1 MKYELIIF
9 DLDGT
14 ILDTLED
21 LTNSVNYSLN
31 KFGYPV
37 RTITEIRSFVG
48 NGIKKLLE
56 RSAPKEIT
64 PDELDNIHKIFTEHY
79 AIHCKDNT
87 KPYDGIIDVI
97 KELRKAGLKT
107 AVVSNKADYAVQLL
121 CEQYFDGLFDMTVG
135 AKDNV
140 NKKPAPDSVNAV
152 LDKLSI
158 SRTNAVYIGD
168 SDVDIATAKNA
179 QMDCICVDWGFRDVA
194 LLKENGATVIVSS
207 PKELLRKLRFVGG
220 LRSQPLM
227 LDS

>member
-21 LTNSVNYSLN
+21 LANSVNYALN
-31 KFGYPV
+31 KFGYPT
-37 RTITEIRSFVG
+37 RTIAEIRSFVG

-56 RSAPKEIT
+56 RSAPKEISL
-64 PDELDNIHKIFTEHY
+64 DELDNIHKIFTEHY
-79 AIHCKDNT
+79 TIHCKDNT

-97 KELRKAGLKT
+97 KALRQAGVKT

-121 CEQYFDGLFDMTVG
+121 CKQYFDGLFDMKVG

-140 NKKPAPDSVNAV
+140 NKKPAPDSVNTV
-152 LDKLSI
+152 LDKLGI
-158 SRTNAVYIGD
+158 DRTKSVYIGD

-179 QMDCICVDWGFRDVA
+179 DMDCICVDWGFRDA
-194 LLKENGATVIVSS
+194 ELLKENGATVIVSS
-207 PKELLRKLRFVGG
+207 PVELLRKL
-220 LRSQPLM
+220 
-227 LDS
+227 